1 MDGGMGKPVF
11 FCSFAFEAIQNI
23 PRWVYSSRSNGFSC
37 LLSLF
42 FLLDTEALLTTF
54 YLAALLGDS

>member
-11 FCSFAFEAIQNI
+11 FCSFAFEATQNI

-37 LLSLF
+37 LLSL
-42 FLLDTEALLTTF
+42 LLDTEALLTTF